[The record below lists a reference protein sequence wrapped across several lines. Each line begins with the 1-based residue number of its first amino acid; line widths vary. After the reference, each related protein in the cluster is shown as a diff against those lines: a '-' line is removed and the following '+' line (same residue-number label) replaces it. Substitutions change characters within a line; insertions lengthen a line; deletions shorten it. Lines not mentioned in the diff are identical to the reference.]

1 MPNLTLILCAMP
13 DKCRILLPNEI
24 IEWVEDT
31 TFIMYVTT
39 EYGKHMNKGCYS
51 DSLCFSER
59 KNAVGQCQ
67 KLIPFPKLLFF
78 LRRPIFILFAS
89 FP

>member
-1 MPNLTLILCAMP
+1 
-13 DKCRILLPNEI
+13 
-24 IEWVEDT
+24 
-31 TFIMYVTT
+31 
-39 EYGKHMNKGCYS
+39 MNKGCYS

>member
-1 MPNLTLILCAMP
+1 MP

-51 DSLCFSER
+51 DSCVLFW
-59 KNAVGQCQ
+59 KTAI
-67 KLIPFPKLLFF
+67 IPMPTSCYALASLL
-78 LRRPIFILFAS
+78 
-89 FP
+89 

>member
-1 MPNLTLILCAMP
+1 MP

-39 EYGKHMNKGCYS
+39 EYGKH
-51 DSLCFSER
+51 
-59 KNAVGQCQ
+59 
-67 KLIPFPKLLFF
+67 
-78 LRRPIFILFAS
+78 IL
-89 FP
+89 

>member
-1 MPNLTLILCAMP
+1 MP

-59 KNAVGQCQ
+59 KKCSWTVPETN
-67 KLIPFPKLLFF
+67 
-78 LRRPIFILFAS
+78 S
-89 FP
+89 FS